1 MIVIL
6 GFFQDHFYF
15 LLGNW
20 KKCSSLK
27 TLHWRA
33 MVDKNDGAVK
43 AIKNISLGITLIIVI
58 VFNNSYYCLSSLTV
72 YIKLHCTDG
81 ATELN

>member
-1 MIVIL
+1 
-6 GFFQDHFYF
+6 
-15 LLGNW
+15 
-20 KKCSSLK
+20 
-27 TLHWRA
+27 

-81 ATELN
+81 ITGRYVTGS